1 MKATHTLGRT
11 ERLKSR
17 KQIERLFRE
26 GRSFT
31 LSAFKVFYIFDRLE
45 AGGGA
50 GPQQAGVSVS
60 TRNFKKAVHRNRIKR
75 LLRESIRLQKNALG
89 EQLREKEQ
97 VLYYF
102 VIFTGRQLP
111 EFSFVKEKTAAILQK
126 LSALANENAQIPS

>member
-1 MKATHTLGRT
+1 MKATHTLGRA

-31 LSAFKVFYIFDRLE
+31 LSAFKVFYILE
-45 AGGGA
+45 RPAVDGSGA
-50 GPQQAGVSVS
+50 VMQAGVSVS

-75 LLRESIRLQKNALG
+75 LLRESIRLQKAALG
-89 EQLREKEQ
+89 AQLNEQKK

-126 LSALANENAQIPS
+126 LSALANENPQIPS